1 MTKEQFVEK
10 FLEIR
15 EDFYSHF
22 GAEYLNDIA
31 KELEEKS
38 DTYILAFNACLK
50 EGNTLEEVYNT
61 AEVFRF
67 DDSDYELLLKY
78 MIVLNIA
85 GQIHEV
91 ENKEQK

>member
-10 FLEIR
+10 FLEVK
-15 EDFYSHF
+15 EDICSNLYDS
-22 GAEYLNDIA
+22 EYLKNIT
-31 KELEEKS
+31 KELESKDE
-38 DTYILAFNACLK
+38 TYICAFNACL
-50 EGNTLEEVYNT
+50 ENDNTLEEVYNT

-85 GQIHEV
+85 KQV
-91 ENKEQK
+91 KKEIEK